1 MIGLRS
7 GTVIYLDTH
16 VVVWLYAALTDKLSN
31 KAIEAIEDN
40 QLLISPMVQLELQYW
55 KEIDRITANCALII
69 ENLNCSLGL
78 KICDQ
83 SFIHTVTEAIDLS
96 WTRDPFDR
104 LIVAQ
109 SHARK
114 IPLLTKDQNILKNS
128 TLAFW

>member
-1 MIGLRS
+1 M
-7 GTVIYLDTH
+7 IYLDTH
-16 VVVWLYAALTDKLSN
+16 VVVWLYAALTNKLSN
-31 KAIEAIEDN
+31 KAIEAIETN
-40 QLLISPMVQLELQYW
+40 QLLISPMVQLELQYLR
-55 KEIDRITANCALII
+55 EIDRITAHSALII
-69 ENLNCSLGL
+69 ETLKCSIGL

-109 SHARK
+109 SNARQ

-128 TLAFW
+128 VLAFW

>member
-1 MIGLRS
+1 M
-7 GTVIYLDTH
+7 IYLDTH

-31 KAIEAIEDN
+31 KAIEAIETN
-40 QLLISPMVQLELQYW
+40 QLLISPMVQLELQYLR
-55 KEIDRITANCALII
+55 EIDRITANSVLII
-69 ENLNCSLGL
+69 ETLSCNIGL

-83 SFIHTVTEAIDLS
+83 SFIHTATEAIDLS

-109 SHARK
+109 SHAQQ

-128 TLAFW
+128 DLAFW

>member
-1 MIGLRS
+1 M
-7 GTVIYLDTH
+7 IYLDTH
-16 VVVWLYAALTDKLSN
+16 VVVWLYAALTEKLS
-31 KAIEAIEDN
+31 KKAVEAIEAN
-40 QLLISPMVQLELQYW
+40 QLLISPMVQLELQYL

-69 ENLNCSLGL
+69 GTLNCSLGL

-83 SFIHTVTEAIDLS
+83 SFTHTVTEAIDLG

-114 IPLLTKDQNILKNS
+114 IPLLTKNQNILKNS
-128 TLAFW
+128 PLAFW